1 MTLQSTAP
9 QVVGDLR
16 CLGDVWEAALRKH
29 GSLRAIGAL
38 RAQSDARK
46 ANTRSYVEKRADE
59 ALAYLND
66 GLDKATRAAVGE
78 VDGDLFKVLC
88 GPYVLAA
95 NERKRNPA
103 PLADI
108 GERARRWV
116 GFAAALQPHLPG
128 GDGPSDL
135 ESALPGFYPRMRKA
149 RPLGGG
155 RGCRMALADVPTAAA
170 HAARP

>member
-78 VDGDLFKVLC
+78 VGGDLFKVLC
-88 GPYVLAA
+88 GPYVLAS